1 MLNMS
6 DKIKMLYFQIVFVQ
20 SLNVTNKC
28 FSVIQKY
35 AMCYIYTVL
44 LYRNNTYIHFWLS
57 FIK

>member
-28 FSVIQKY
+28 ISVIQKY
-35 AMCYIYTVL
+35 GMCYISTVL

>member
-1 MLNMS
+1 MS

-44 LYRNNTYIHFWLS
+44 LYRNNTYIHF
-57 FIK
+57 